1 MALLVAL
8 LPVAAALFL
17 FFLVVVWSAFSL
29 WRTSKFG
36 GALAVII
43 HVLLGAAVVAVT
55 IATINNP
62 HFISWSSG
70 CKGHI
75 FGCYQEASFVI
86 ASTGLLPCGF
96 PITGHILELVWRR
109 KKQ

>member
-8 LPVAAALFL
+8 LPVIAAALL

-62 HFISWSSG
+62 HFS
-70 CKGHI
+70 CI
-75 FGCYQEASFVI
+75 FGCPPRGSLSYIESFFVI